1 MTHGDRPLRYGAGLG
16 ACALL
21 IWIGLA
27 KASPVPLLA
36 LVDLGFHELG
46 HLVATPLPD
55 LATALA
61 GSVMQVAVPTGLA
74 AYFLVRQRDLL
85 GVRAGPRPGHDLA
98 GSTPHPDLSPSAPV
112 R

>member
-1 MTHGDRPLRYGAGLG
+1 MTHGDPPWRYGAGLG
-16 ACALL
+16 ASALL
-21 IWIGLA
+21 VWIGLA

-46 HLVATPLPD
+46 HLVAAPLPD

-98 GSTPHPDLSPSAPV
+98 GSTPHPDLSPSPPV